1 MPQTQHKRLAKKKW
15 AVCKAD
21 GPIALYAEHLVK
33 RLRRHFFQV
42 EWEFYDDDTIR
53 LIAPP
58 RFPPLGYD
66 IIDVIKLAIRNLN
79 ADLRVD
85 ASFFAGFLIRLDSPC
100 YINGKGVLKKVKK

>member
-1 MPQTQHKRLAKKKW
+1 MPQTHLKRLAKKKW

-21 GPIALYAEHLVK
+21 GPLALYAEHLVK

-42 EWEFYDDDTIR
+42 EWEFYDDHTIR

-58 RFPPLGYD
+58 RSSPLGYD
-66 IIDVIKLAIRNLN
+66 IIDVIKLAMRNLN

-85 ASFFAGFLIRLDSPC
+85 ASFYTGFQIQLDREY
-100 YINGKGVLKKVKK
+100 YINPKGVLKKVQS